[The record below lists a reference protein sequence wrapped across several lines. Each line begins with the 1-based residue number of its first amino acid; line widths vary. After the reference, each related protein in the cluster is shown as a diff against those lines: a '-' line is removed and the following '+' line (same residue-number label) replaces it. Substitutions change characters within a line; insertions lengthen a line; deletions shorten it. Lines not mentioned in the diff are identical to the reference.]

1 MNDTNVLL
9 YLARRAVLL
18 VAIGILGGMGT
29 SLYAQSD
36 PTASLPDAR
45 PEWQLI
51 LGGQETADWPQ
62 ERPSAPLDS
71 VQAVSERVVN
81 QFRRNGYY
89 YARLD
94 SATIDTSTT
103 APEVR
108 LYMRRGPQVTI
119 DHLEIAGADAVP
131 LAEVRRLMDTEKG
144 TVLDRQ
150 RLDADI
156 QALLDRYEEIGRPLA
171 QIRVDETIVDSTS
184 PPSLHLTLAIEEGPQ
199 LWLQRVEAPERART
213 SSGLLARL
221 AGLTVGAPLTDY
233 EPEEIRT
240 ALEKHPFFTSVD
252 PPTLKVTPDGGA
264 ILHIPLEESSPGA
277 FDAILGYLPPSNT
290 RESGQIVGSGQLSLQ
305 HLFGGG
311 REVDVTLERRP
322 AQSSVLDLS
331 LSDPYIFGL
340 PLRLTGQFRGEQRD
354 STYGER
360 TYGLHVGY
368 QFNRAFELTGR
379 LSRKVVNPG
388 QAGTRLKG
396 NRQKIPRARA
406 LFYGV
411 GIRYESID
419 RRFNPRRGLK
429 VDAYI
434 DRGRKRHILRR
445 VTAGGDT
452 VRAQESLPQER
463 FQGTVRAFIPLFN
476 RQVIVFG
483 GDGSVLRSRSY
494 NRSDLFRF
502 GGATTLRGYNE
513 DRFLGNV
520 TVRGLLE
527 YRIQLD
533 RHSYAYAFGD
543 LGYVDRPALGGTREM
558 QAWHPGYGLGI
569 QLSTRIGRITTT
581 YALNPEVATPADGRL
596 HFGLSVGL

>member
-1 MNDTNVLL
+1 ML

-18 VAIGILGGMGT
+18 AAIGIVGGRAT

-36 PTASLPDAR
+36 ATTSPPDTGPT
-45 PEWQLI
+45 WQLV
-51 LGGQETADWPQ
+51 LEGQETVEWPD
-62 ERPSAPLDS
+62 ERPTAPVDS
-71 VQAVSERVVN
+71 VQVVSERIVK
-81 QFRRNGYY
+81 QFRRDGYY

-94 SATIDTSTT
+94 SATIDTSAS
-103 APEVR
+103 APEIH
-108 LYMRRGPQVTI
+108 LHMHRGPRVVI
-119 DHLEIAGADAVP
+119 ERLEIAGAEAVP
-131 LAEVRRLMDTEKG
+131 PKEVRRLIDTEEG
-144 TVLDRQ
+144 TVLNHQ
-150 RLDADI
+150 RLNADI
-156 QALLDRYEEIGRPLA
+156 QVLLDRYEEIGRPLA
-171 QIRVDETIVDSTS
+171 QIRVAETVVDSTDK
-184 PPSLHLTLAIEEGPQ
+184 PSLHLALVIDEGPQ
-199 LWLQRVEAPERART
+199 LWLKRVEAPEGART

-233 EPEEIRT
+233 EPEEIRD
-240 ALEKHPFFTSVD
+240 ALEKHPFFASVD
-252 PPTLKVTPDGGA
+252 PPTLRVTADGGA
-264 ILHIPLEESSPGA
+264 VLHVPVEESSPGS
-277 FDAILGYLPPSNT
+277 FDVILGYLPPSET
-290 RESGQIVGSGQLSLQ
+290 REEGQIVGSGHLSLE

-311 REVDVTLERRP
+311 REVDVTLDRRP
-322 AQSSVLDLS
+322 GQSSVFDLS
-331 LSDPYIFGL
+331 ISDPYILGL
-340 PLRLTGQFRGEQRD
+340 PFRLTGQFRGEQRD

-360 TYGLHVGY
+360 TYGLNVGY

-388 QAGTRLKG
+388 QAGARLQG
-396 NRQKIPRARA
+396 NRQQIPRARA

-411 GIRYESID
+411 GVRYESID
-419 RRFNPRRGLK
+419 LRHNPRRGLK

-434 DRGRKRHILRR
+434 DRGQKRHTLRR
-445 VTAGGDT
+445 VTAADDT
-452 VRAQESLPQER
+452 VRARESFPQER
-463 FQGTVRAFIPLFN
+463 FQGTVRAFIPLFD
-476 RQVIVFG
+476 RQVIVVG
-483 GDGSVLRSRSY
+483 GDGAVLRSRSY

-502 GGATTLRGYNE
+502 GGATSLRGYNE

-520 TVRGLLE
+520 TVRGLVE
-527 YRIQLD
+527 HRIQLD